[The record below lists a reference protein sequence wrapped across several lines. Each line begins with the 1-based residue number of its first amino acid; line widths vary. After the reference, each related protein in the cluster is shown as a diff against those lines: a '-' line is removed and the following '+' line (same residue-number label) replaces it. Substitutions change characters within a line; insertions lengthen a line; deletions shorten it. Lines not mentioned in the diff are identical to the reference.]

1 MRDSTDFLVGLL
13 IGVLAM
19 ALFATWA
26 RDQGRDECDNKL
38 PRTEKCVQVWVPEKS
53 MKGDT
58 PCAPHRQ
65 MRRLTK

>member
-19 ALFATWA
+19 AFFAIWV

-53 MKGDT
+53 IKGDT
-58 PCAPHRQ
+58 P
-65 MRRLTK
+65 

>member
-13 IGVLAM
+13 IGVLAT
-19 ALFATWA
+19 AFFAAWV

-53 MKGDT
+53 IKGDT
-58 PCAPHRQ
+58 P
-65 MRRLTK
+65 